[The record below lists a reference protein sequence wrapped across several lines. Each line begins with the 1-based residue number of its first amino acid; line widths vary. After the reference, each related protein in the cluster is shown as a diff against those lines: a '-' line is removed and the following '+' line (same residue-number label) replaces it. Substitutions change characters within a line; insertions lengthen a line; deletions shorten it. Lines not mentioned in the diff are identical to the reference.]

1 MTLIYILV
9 YIIASI
15 VCVSIYM
22 IPSVIAYKRKH
33 PQFIPILIIDL
44 FFGWSGIAWVGVL
57 AWSFSNVS
65 KEKPTL

>member
-1 MTLIYILV
+1 MPMSHIIIYSVILIIGM
-9 YIIASI
+9 I
-15 VCVSIYM
+15 IYM
-22 IPSVIAYKRKH
+22 IPSFVAYKRKH